1 MLWLDTLHQ
10 EQQKIVS
17 TPLNDEHAPED
28 TVRSATIAAGG
39 LATTHRPIN
48 GFILRGLLAAAYS
61 NAELG
66 QKS

>member
-39 LATTHRPIN
+39 WRPLIARSMALFC
-48 GFILRGLLAAAYS
+48 GVCLAAAYS
-61 NAELG
+61 NAEFG